1 MRKIRRNLPLWAIG
15 GLCLAPLALVLW
27 GSLFYGDRFS
37 LRQYGLMLLQT
48 PQFMRAFWNS
58 VFYTG
63 LILLVNVPL
72 SLLSAYGFSRFRF
85 RGRTP
90 LFWLYIVM
98 ILLPFQATVVPQYM
112 VLKGLKLLDTVWA
125 VLLPNLFATF
135 GTFLMVQYL
144 QNFDKSLY
152 EAAEIDGMSTLAVF
166 FRLVLPVCKP
176 LVSAMAMISFL
187 NYWSLVEQPM
197 MFLKNA
203 AQQPLSVRLNSA
215 VFGQASYGAGVIFS
229 LLPLLIYLYAYEDLQ
244 TGMGL
249 SSGRG
254 IQKPGEQEEKAR
266 RKKKRAGKRLVWFGL
281 FMLACTL
288 LTQKISNLM
297 TPQVSVYSVS
307 RPAPVLDKY
316 PMVVPLACV
325 TQGRDGLQLL
335 KIAPSTYDGTS
346 WQAVSVSVEVEQE
359 EGAYCAVTVL
369 GVLEPG
375 SRVICHSSKPV
386 TEGDLVQVMG
396 EAFYE
401 EEN

>member
-1 MRKIRRNLPLWAIG
+1 MRKKLLLWAVG
-15 GLCLAPLALVLW
+15 GLCLLPLLMVLR
-27 GSLFYGDRFS
+27 GSLFWEGGLS
-37 LRQYGLMLLQT
+37 LRQYGVILLQT
-48 PQFMRAFWNS
+48 PRFMRGFWNS
-58 VFYTG
+58 VCYTG

-72 SLLSAYGFSRFRF
+72 SLLAAYGFTRFRF

-112 VLKGLKLLDTVWA
+112 VLKALGLLDTVWA
-125 VLLPNLFATF
+125 VLLPNFFATF

-144 QNFDKSLY
+144 QNFDQSLY
-152 EAAEIDGMSTLAVF
+152 EAAEIDGMGT
-166 FRLVLPVCKP
+166 FRMLTGLVLPVCRP

-187 NYWSLVEQPM
+187 NYWSLMEQPI

-203 AQQPLSVRLNSA
+203 AQQPLSVVLNGA
-215 VFGQASYGAGVIFS
+215 VFGQASYGAGVVFS
-229 LLPLLIYLYAYEDLQ
+229 LLPLLIYFYAYEDLQ

-249 SSGRG
+249 SSGHG
-254 IQKPGEQEEKAR
+254 MQKPGEQKEKP
-266 RKKKRAGKRLVWFGL
+266 KKKKAGKRLLWFGL
-281 FMLACTL
+281 FMVACTL
-288 LTQKISNLM
+288 LTQKISNIM

-325 TQGRDGLQLL
+325 TQGRDGPQLL

-375 SRVICHSSKPV
+375 SRVICHSTKPV
-386 TEGDLVQVMG
+386 AEGDLVQVMG